1 MLHHLTH
8 EEGIESVLGTPRS
21 HTIGIL
27 LENILKNN
35 NLSFID
41 RQFLQLVSTA
51 MGTKA
56 TTPYAIFFIG
66 SHEET
71 RSLSGNLLLEKI
83 HR

>member
-8 EEGIESVLGTPRS
+8 EEGIESVLGTPRP

-41 RQFLQLVSTA
+41 RQFLQLVSTE

-56 TTPYAIFFIG
+56 ATPYAIFFIG